1 MKFKPNSLAALL
13 VAFSWAKTAAAEVV
27 VVDDFT
33 TASTGTSIVQ
43 GSGILG
49 GERDVVANG
58 QATFSASAGVAQMAL
73 PSGTSSFVLLDYDGL
88 DGSAGLASFLLG
100 DLDLADG
107 GSNDGV
113 FIEVTAITGTVMATA
128 RVAESL
134 EVYSQASISIS
145 DTGMAYIPF
154 SAFSVNWGDAADML
168 ASAKRFFVRF
178 NFDVGEAITVG
189 EIHIGTED
197 VFKDGFEEVL

>member
-1 MKFKPNSLAALL
+1 MNLRPHSLAAMLMAL
-13 VAFSWAKTAAAEVV
+13 GWVKTASADIVL
-27 VVDDFT
+27 VDDFT
-33 TASTGTSIVQ
+33 TASTGSSIVQ

-58 QATFSASAGVAQMAL
+58 QATFSASAGTAQMTL
-73 PSGTSSFVLLDYDGL
+73 PSGTSTFVLLDYDGL
-88 DGSAGLASFLLG
+88 DGSNITSFLLG

-128 RVAESL
+128 RIAESL
-134 EVYSQASISIS
+134 EVYSQASIPIS

-154 SAFSVNWGDAADML
+154 SAFSDNWGDPADLL

-178 NFDVGEAITVG
+178 NLDVGEAITVS
-189 EIHIGTED
+189 EIHIGTVD
-197 VFKDGFEEVL
+197 LFKDGFE